1 MTEWVAV
8 VTDEGD
14 EPIEIPTESD
24 GTMLLSS
31 LTAQFPGVT
40 GLKFRNPSTNTLRG
54 VRILENVLNP
64 PDANDGW
71 GTTTYI
77 CTRPAGAMSVG
88 GKGSKKGEAAMKRK
102 SENDPDGM
110 LSKNQRV
117 DEDDDDM
124 EDDPEDAATCDLI
137 VLGLPWAAKD
147 EDIRDYFEAYG
158 ELMMIQL
165 KKKDNGTSKGFAFI
179 RFKHVDVQ
187 NKVLLTRHMI
197 KDRWCDVKVP
207 ESQEL
212 KSSKAAA
219 SCKIFVAR
227 LSESVTPE
235 DLKEHFETF
244 GTVTDIYIP
253 KPFRAFAFVTFLESR
268 VAQSLFGKDHVIKGT
283 SVHIGSAQPKNN
295 SGGGGARGRD
305 SGRDSGGGDVGM
317 SSRDRGRGEISTSTG
332 RGSYEMD
339 SRPYDSG

>member
-1 MTEWVAV
+1 
-8 VTDEGD
+8 
-14 EPIEIPTESD
+14 
-24 GTMLLSS
+24 
-31 LTAQFPGVT
+31 
-40 GLKFRNPSTNTLRG
+40 
-54 VRILENVLNP
+54 
-64 PDANDGW
+64 
-71 GTTTYI
+71 
-77 CTRPAGAMSVG
+77 
-88 GKGSKKGEAAMKRK
+88 
-102 SENDPDGM
+102 
-110 LSKNQRV
+110 
-117 DEDDDDM
+117 
-124 EDDPEDAATCDLI
+124 
-137 VLGLPWAAKD
+137 
-147 EDIRDYFEAYG
+147 
-158 ELMMIQL
+158 MIQL

-283 SVHIGSAQPKNN
+283 SVHIGSAQPKTN
-295 SGGGGARGRD
+295 SGGGARGRDSGRDSCGGDIGMSGRDRGRGARGRD
-305 SGRDSGGGDVGM
+305 SGRDSGGGDIGM
-317 SSRDRGRGEISTSTG
+317 SGRDRGRGEMSSSGG
-332 RGSYEMD
+332 RGNYEMD
-339 SRPYDSG
+339 SRPYD

>member
-1 MTEWVAV
+1 
-8 VTDEGD
+8 
-14 EPIEIPTESD
+14 
-24 GTMLLSS
+24 
-31 LTAQFPGVT
+31 
-40 GLKFRNPSTNTLRG
+40 
-54 VRILENVLNP
+54 
-64 PDANDGW
+64 
-71 GTTTYI
+71 
-77 CTRPAGAMSVG
+77 
-88 GKGSKKGEAAMKRK
+88 
-102 SENDPDGM
+102 
-110 LSKNQRV
+110 
-117 DEDDDDM
+117 
-124 EDDPEDAATCDLI
+124 
-137 VLGLPWAAKD
+137 
-147 EDIRDYFEAYG
+147 
-158 ELMMIQL
+158 MIQL

-235 DLKEHFETF
+235 DLKEHFEIF

-283 SVHIGSAQPKNN
+283 SVHIGSAQPKSNA
-295 SGGGGARGRD
+295 GGGGGGGSGARGRD
-305 SGRDSGGGDVGM
+305 SGRDTGGSDMGM
-317 SSRDRGRGEISTSTG
+317 SGRDRGR
-332 RGSYEMD
+332 
-339 SRPYDSG
+339 DSGRDTGGSDMGMSGRDSGRDTGGSDM

>member
-1 MTEWVAV
+1 M
-8 VTDEGD
+8 
-14 EPIEIPTESD
+14 S
-24 GTMLLSS
+24 
-31 LTAQFPGVT
+31 T
-40 GLKFRNPSTNTLRG
+40 G
-54 VRILENVLNP
+54 
-64 PDANDGW
+64 
-71 GTTTYI
+71 
-77 CTRPAGAMSVG
+77 G

-117 DEDDDDM
+117 DDDDDDM
-124 EDDPEDAATCDLI
+124 GDEVEDANTCALI
-137 VLGLPWAAKD
+137 VLGLPWAAKE

-158 ELMMIQL
+158 ELMMIRL
-165 KKKDNGTSKGFAFI
+165 RKKDNGTSKGFAFV
-179 RFKHVDVQ
+179 RFKDVEVQ

-212 KSSKAAA
+212 KNSKAAA

-227 LSESVTPE
+227 LSESITPE

-283 SVHIGSAQPKNN
+283 SVHIGSAQPKSN
-295 SGGGGARGRD
+295 SGGGARGRD
-305 SGRDSGGGDVGM
+305 SGRGDSSGPDIGSGG
-317 SSRDRGRGEISTSTG
+317 RDRARGDMGGGRGN
-332 RGSYEMD
+332 YEMD
-339 SRPYDSG
+339 SRP